1 MIKNKK
7 GLFITLEG
15 GDGVGKS
22 TQLSLLSKT
31 FSDSGFDVIATREPG
46 PFLTSVGADI
56 RNIVKNKDMHP
67 ETEMLLFF
75 ADRVEHVKSVIIPA
89 LNDGKIVISDR
100 FYDST
105 RAYQGVNY
113 GQENADKVELL
124 IRHFVS
130 DCTPDLTLYLDA
142 DPENVLNRAVEVG
155 KFENKDFDFHI
166 KVREAFLNIAKD
178 YSYRIK
184 IIDAEKTLYD
194 VYRNIV
200 DVVNQSCNLNLQ
212 YLSLDDVNLIVNKQ
226 S

>member
-1 MIKNKK
+1 M
-7 GLFITLEG
+7 
-15 GDGVGKS
+15 
-22 TQLSLLSKT
+22 
-31 FSDSGFDVIATREPG
+31 
-46 PFLTSVGADI
+46 TSVGADI

-178 YSYRIK
+178 YSYLKGHKHNFAPKLEFPHQPKKRFRVSFVQK
-184 IIDAEKTLYD
+184 H
-194 VYRNIV
+194 
-200 DVVNQSCNLNLQ
+200 LQ
-212 YLSLDDVNLIVNKQ
+212 KQ
-226 S
+226 